1 MDASATS
8 DTARRR
14 WLFRALYAAAIALF
28 LAAAVN
34 DFITIRARTAG
45 QAGNQLDFVSKRR
58 TLYAAGS
65 AELRT
70 LHQISLWA
78 DGLSWIE
85 TDRDHQIRRHGLAPA
100 THLAIGDADVPL
112 TVRWRFF
119 NSHPGQQL
127 TVRLDGTVLSSTA
140 VATGESVGEAVV
152 PAHNGM
158 ALLALEFSRS
168 QKPEDDAREITVVFS
183 SLQVSCP

>member
-1 MDASATS
+1 MDASVTS

-28 LAAAVN
+28 LTAAIY
-34 DFITIRARTAG
+34 DFITIRACTAG

-58 TLYAAGS
+58 TLYADGS
-65 AELRT
+65 AELRS
-70 LHQISLWA
+70 LHRIPLWA
-78 DGLSWIE
+78 DGLSWVE
-85 TDRDHQIRRHGLAPA
+85 TSPDDQISRHGLAPA
-100 THLAIGDADVPL
+100 THLAIGDTAVPL

-119 NSHPGQQL
+119 NFHPGQQL

-140 VATGESVGEAVV
+140 VATGESAGETVV

-158 ALLALEFSRS
+158 ALLALEFSRN
-168 QKPEDDAREITVVFS
+168 QKPEHDARKITVTFS